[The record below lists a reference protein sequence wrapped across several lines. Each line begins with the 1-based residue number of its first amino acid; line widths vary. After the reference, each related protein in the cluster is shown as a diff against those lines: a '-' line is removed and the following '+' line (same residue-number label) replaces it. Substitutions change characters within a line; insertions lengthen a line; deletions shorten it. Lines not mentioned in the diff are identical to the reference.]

1 MNSKVLNTLEYNK
14 IKEAIYGYLSTST
27 GRHEL
32 SQLNP
37 SSDPQ
42 QIERALL
49 ETDDGAHIL
58 RLQKSMPLVTLND
71 IRPYMKRLTI
81 NASLNGTELAQI
93 MQVLITVNRMVSF
106 FDNLRANKVEL
117 QKLYDLITTF
127 AIIPEITQR
136 LQHSLNPDGRLLDS
150 ASEELYGLRKRIT
163 RTETTIRNRMGKYL
177 RGNQAK
183 FLSEAII
190 TIRDDRYV
198 IPVKAEAKGKFGGI
212 VHDQSASGQTLYI
225 EPAAVVELNN
235 QLRRDQLAARHEE
248 IKILAELSAMV
259 APYQDEIITNAKIIG
274 HLDLINAKAQY
285 AKKIKATLPKLS
297 RANHLHLKNARH
309 PLIDPHKVVGN
320 TITLGAEYRAIV
332 VTGPNTGGKT
342 ITIKTVGLLQ
352 LMAQS
357 GLFIPVNE
365 GSQVGVFD
373 DIFADIGDAQSIENN
388 LSTFS
393 SHMDNIIRIL
403 KRITANSLVLLD
415 EVGAGTDPKEGAALA
430 IAILDKIGSV
440 DSEVI
445 ATTHYP
451 ELKAYA
457 YNRPK
462 TINASMEFDIDTLK
476 PTYHLL
482 VGVPGQSNGLNIAE
496 RLGMEASVIQEAR
509 SFSDTSSQEINNMIK
524 QLADQTRRA
533 REDADYL
540 RSQLNAATKL
550 HAELTEKFSQYEK
563 QRERLTQNAKE
574 RANEIVAKSK
584 RRADKIIADLHE
596 KQKHLSESAVK
607 ENELMDAKGQL
618 NALHK
623 DLNLSNNRVL
633 KREKA
638 KHDFHKGDDVMVKS
652 YGQPGVLVDKVGKQ
666 SWEVQIGIL
675 RMKIEESDLEKLNQ
689 PKQAPKRQ
697 YSAVRRTSSSGMSST
712 LDLRGHRYDEAMH
725 EVDRYIDAALLAGYP
740 SVTIIHGKGTG
751 ALRKGVTDYLKRNRR
766 VKSFGYSPANAGGD
780 GATVVKFK

>member
-1 MNSKVLNTLEYNK
+1 MNSKVLHTLEYNK
-14 IKEAIYGYLSTST
+14 IKEAIYGFLSTST
-27 GRHEL
+27 GRSEL
-32 SQLNP
+32 RKLNP
-37 SSDPQ
+37 SNDRKLIQ
-42 QIERALL
+42 VALL

-58 RLQKSMPLVTLND
+58 RLQKAMPLVTLSD

-93 MQVLITVNRMVSF
+93 MQVLTTVNQLITF
-106 FDNLRANKVEL
+106 FDNLQANKVEL
-117 QKLYDLITTF
+117 HRLYDLIQTF
-127 AIIPEITQR
+127 ALVPEITQR
-136 LQHSLNPDGRLLDS
+136 LQSALNPDGRLLDT
-150 ASEELYGLRKRIT
+150 ASEELYGLRKRIG

-190 TIRDDRYV
+190 TIRDERYV
-198 IPVKAEAKGKFGGI
+198 IPVKAEAKNKFGGI

-225 EPAAVVELNN
+225 EPAAVVDLNN

-248 IKILAELSAMV
+248 VKILAELSAMV
-259 APYQDEIITNAKIIG
+259 APYQDEIIANARIIG
-274 HLDLINAKAQY
+274 HLDLINAKARY
-285 AKKIKATLPKLS
+285 AKQIKGTLPKLS
-297 RANHLHLKNARH
+297 AANVVHLKQARH
-309 PLIDPHKVVGN
+309 PLIDPKKVVGN
-320 TITLGAEYRAIV
+320 TITLGDQYRAIV

-357 GLFIPVNE
+357 GLFIPVME
-365 GSQVGVFD
+365 GSQVAVFD
-373 DIFADIGDAQSIENN
+373 DVFADIGDAQSIENN

-393 SHMDNIIRIL
+393 SHMDNIIKIL
-403 KRITANSLVLLD
+403 KHITKNSLVLLD

-430 IAILDKIGSV
+430 IAILDKIGAV
-440 DSEVI
+440 NSEVI

-457 YNRPK
+457 YNRPQ
-462 TINASMEFDIDTLK
+462 TINASMEFDINTLK

-482 VGVPGQSNGLNIAE
+482 IGVPGQSNGLNIAE
-496 RLGMEASVIQEAR
+496 RLGLEPSVIQEAR
-509 SFSDTSSQEINNMIK
+509 SFTDTSSQEINNMIK
-524 QLADQTRRA
+524 QLADQTKRA

-540 RSQLNAATKL
+540 KEQLDAATDL
-550 HAELTEKFSQYEK
+550 HSELSSKFNQYQK
-563 QRERLTQNAKE
+563 QRERLNQSAKE
-574 RANEIVAKSK
+574 RANEIVAKAK
-584 RRADKIIADLHE
+584 RQADKIIADLHE
-596 KQKHLSESAVK
+596 KQKHLSEQAVK

-618 NALHK
+618 NALHN
-623 DLNLSNNRVL
+623 DLNLTNNRVL

-652 YGQPGVLVDKVGKQ
+652 YGQPGVLVDKKGNH
-666 SWEVQIGIL
+666 SWEVQMGIL
-675 RMKIEESDLEKLNQ
+675 KMKIDESDLEKMNQ
-689 PKQAPKRQ
+689 PKKEPKRQ
-697 YSAVRRTSSSGMSST
+697 YNSVRRTNSSGMSST

-751 ALRKGVTDYLKRNRR
+751 ALRKGVTNYLKNNRR
-766 VKSFGYSPANAGGD
+766 IKSFGYSPANAGGD
-780 GATVVKFK
+780 GSTVVKFK